1 MLNFKIFKP
10 IFILIF
16 RLFIDFIKESS
27 TNEPV
32 WHGYFIAALFFIV
45 STVQSLMLNY
55 YFYVMFIIGMRV
67 RTVLISAIYRK
78 ALTLS
83 NTARKITTTGEI
95 VNLMSVDAQRFVDL
109 LPFLNLIWSSPLQ
122 ILLTIYF
129 LWMELGASVLAGLA
143 VMILMIPLNGFISSY
158 QRKLQTKQMKKKD
171 ERIKVIN
178 EILNGIRV
186 IKLYAWEIPFIRKVS
201 SIRKNEIE
209 YMKKNGYLHASTSF
223 LWTCSPFFVSFVTFA
238 IYVFSSKDNILDP
251 KKAFVSLSLFNLLR
265 FPMSMLPMMISML
278 ISASVSITRL
288 NRFLNSS
295 ELENYVERNS
305 ILPDDAIISIEN
317 GKFSWGDTDETVNTD
332 IKQKSKTKVKDNKDD
347 ANEEPLLNDQSKK
360 KNELILQSINL
371 KIQKGSLVAIVG
383 HVGSGKSSLLSAI
396 LGEMEC
402 LEGKVSINSSATIA
416 YITQLAWI
424 QNATLRDNILFGQPY
439 IENHYNSII
448 DMCALKPDIA
458 ILPAGDQTE
467 IGEKGINLSGG
478 QKQRVAIA
486 RACYANS
493 DIILMDDP
501 LSAVDSHVA
510 KHIFNKVI
518 SNRNGYLKDKT
529 RVLVTNNI
537 SLLPDVDQIIVFS
550 RGQISEIGTYS
561 QLMSNSGKFAEFVR
575 EFAQNEKDGDTDST
589 GELNRTSSIGGRDER
604 LSMSPNKSKNSTTTG
619 ANKLIESERT
629 ETGKVRFSV
638 YSTYFRSMTYLWL
651 ILMTLG
657 FIGMQTASVF
667 SNIWL
672 AIWSNDKVSIGN
684 ITDED
689 IELRNFRLAIYGGLG
704 FIQSMCIFLGAI
716 SMANGVVHCSRT
728 LHRLLLE
735 KILRSPMQFFDT
747 TPLGRIVNR
756 FSKDIDTIDTTISHT
771 LR

>member
-1 MLNFKIFKP
+1 
-10 IFILIF
+10 
-16 RLFIDFIKESS
+16 
-27 TNEPV
+27 
-32 WHGYFIAALFFIV
+32 
-45 STVQSLMLNY
+45 MLNY
-55 YFYVMFIIGMRV
+55 YFYVMFMIGMRV
-67 RTVLISAIYRK
+67 RTALISAIYRK

-83 NTARKITTTGEI
+83 NTARKMTTTGEI

-143 VMILMIPLNGFISSY
+143 VMIMMIPLNGFISSY

-186 IKLYAWEIPFIRKVS
+186 IKLYAWEIPFIRKVE

-209 YMKKNGYLHASTSF
+209 YLKKTGYLQASSSF

-238 IYVFSSKDNILDP
+238 IYVFSSKENILDP

-265 FPMSMLPMMISML
+265 FPMSMLPMLITML
-278 ISASVSITRL
+278 VSASVSIARL
-288 NRFLNSS
+288 NRFLNLS
-295 ELENYVERNS
+295 ELENYVERDS
-305 ILPDDAIISIEN
+305 ILPDDTIILIEN
-317 GKFSWGDTDETVNTD
+317 GKFFWGDTDETVCLD
-332 IKQKSKTKVKDNKDD
+332 FKQKSKAKVKGHKD
-347 ANEEPLLNDQSKK
+347 ANEEPLLDDQSKK

-402 LEGKVSINSSATIA
+402 LEGKVCINSCATIA

-439 IENHYNSII
+439 NEHHYNAII

-458 ILPAGDQTE
+458 ILPDGDQTE

-518 SNRNGYLKDKT
+518 SNRNGYLKNKT
-529 RVLVTNNI
+529 RILVTNNI
-537 SLLPDVDQIIVFS
+537 SLLPDVDQIVVFS
-550 RGQISEIGTYS
+550 HGEISEIGTYS
-561 QLMSNSGKFAEFVR
+561 QLMSSSGKFSEFVR
-575 EFAQNEKDGDTDST
+575 EFTQNEKDGDSDST

-604 LSMSPNKSKNSTTTG
+604 SSISPIKSNQATATTSG
-619 ANKLIESERT
+619 GNKLIESERT
-629 ETGKVRFSV
+629 ETGQVRFSV

-651 ILMTLG
+651 ILMTFG

-672 AIWSNDKVSIGN
+672 AIWSNDNVTIGN

-689 IELRNFRLAIYGGLG
+689 VQLRNFRLSIYGGLG
-704 FIQSMCIFLGAI
+704 FIQSLCIFLGAI

-735 KILRSPMQFFDT
+735 KVLRSPIQFFDT

-756 FSKDIDTIDTTISHT
+756 FSKDIDTIDATISHT